1 MFYISLPT
9 FFRPDNTGPY
19 TTLLNFTKKL
29 DIDPCLISLGYFFVA
44 AKFWKLNVCSRVK
57 PPQRCPPRGDPS
69 MHEIWMKKEGSKRW
83 MMRWKKGIRKKR
95 RLTKIDREHWNLSKE
110 WFSGNYDCDQQNLE
124 SLWNHCQLGLS
135 ALICFFVSLEQA
147 LESDTNEYIVMFLEK
162 NMSK

>member
-1 MFYISLPT
+1 MFYISSPT

-29 DIDPCLISLGYFFVA
+29 DIDPCLISLGYFFVV

-83 MMRWKKGIRKKR
+83 MMRWEKKASYKNRQAGSIEIFPKNDS
-95 RLTKIDREHWNLSKE
+95 L
-110 WFSGNYDCDQQNLE
+110 GNMIVINRMCIVYSDLFVFC
-124 SLWNHCQLGLS
+124 
-135 ALICFFVSLEQA
+135 LIGTSSVIG
-147 LESDTNEYIVMFLEK
+147 Y
-162 NMSK
+162 

>member
-29 DIDPCLISLGYFFVA
+29 DIDPCLISLGYFFVV

-83 MMRWKKGIRKKR
+83 MMRWEKKASYKNRQAGSIEIFPKNDSLGKHDCDHQNVYC
-95 RLTKIDREHWNLSKE
+95 LLWSVCFLSHWNKLC
-110 WFSGNYDCDQQNLE
+110 NRILTNIL
-124 SLWNHCQLGLS
+124 L
-135 ALICFFVSLEQA
+135 CF
-147 LESDTNEYIVMFLEK
+147 
-162 NMSK
+162 

>member
-19 TTLLNFTKKL
+19 TTLLNFCITKKL
-29 DIDPCLISLGYFFVA
+29 DIVPCLTSLGYFFVV

-83 MMRWKKGIRKKR
+83 MMRRKKGIRKKR
-95 RLTKIDREHWNLSKE
+95 RLTKIDREGALKSFQRMILWETWLWSTECVLS
-110 WFSGNYDCDQQNLE
+110 S
-124 SLWNHCQLGLS
+124 
-135 ALICFFVSLEQA
+135 LICFFLSHWNKLWNRI
-147 LESDTNEYIVMFLEK
+147 LTNILLCF
-162 NMSK
+162 